1 MEDINPTLDF
11 NAADTEHQSRVDED
25 TMSLESEKL

>member
-1 MEDINPTLDF
+1 MEDISPTLDF
-11 NAADTEHQSRVDED
+11 NAADTEPQSRVDED